1 MLGAILPN
9 SVCDHGLKYN
19 LNTSIDRQCMQG
31 QSQML
36 VPLNVK
42 KNNNNKNVGIF
53 KIDLEFVP

>member
-1 MLGAILPN
+1 
-9 SVCDHGLKYN
+9 
-19 LNTSIDRQCMQG
+19 MQG